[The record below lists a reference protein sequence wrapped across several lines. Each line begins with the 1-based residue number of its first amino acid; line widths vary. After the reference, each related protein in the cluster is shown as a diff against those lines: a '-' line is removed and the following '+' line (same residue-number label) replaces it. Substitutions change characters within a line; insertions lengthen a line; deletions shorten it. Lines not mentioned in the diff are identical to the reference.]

1 MLLRIFILIV
11 VCICFESKASGAGQ
25 FPQIILSLCFVF
37 GRKLN
42 LSEFKL
48 KSYKKTQIK
57 KNLLMPPFVTTLS
70 QLNLHYRNYRV
81 SVQLILQLVFLLF
94 KLYSISIFELIF
106 RIMCD
111 VSNLVVT
118 LYIFTYLL

>member
-1 MLLRIFILIV
+1 MLF
-11 VCICFESKASGAGQ
+11 
-25 FPQIILSLCFVF
+25 FVF
-37 GRKLN
+37 GRNLN

-57 KNLLMPPFVTTLS
+57 KNLLMPPFITNLS
-70 QLNLHYRNYRV
+70 QLNLHYRNDRMP
-81 SVQLILQLVFLLF
+81 VQLILQLAFLLF
-94 KLYSISIFELIF
+94 QLDGISIFELIY

-118 LYIFTYLL
+118 LCIFTYLL